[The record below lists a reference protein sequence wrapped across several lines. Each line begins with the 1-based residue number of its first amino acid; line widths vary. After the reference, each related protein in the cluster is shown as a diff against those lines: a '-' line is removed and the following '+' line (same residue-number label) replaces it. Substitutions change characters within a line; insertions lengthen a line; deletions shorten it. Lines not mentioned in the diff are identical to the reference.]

1 MGAEARAAAIAVVDL
16 HRSYGT
22 LQAVRGVSFSV
33 EPGEVFG
40 LLGPNGAGKT
50 TIVEILEG
58 YRHRDAGRVEVLGI
72 DPARGGRELRRRVG
86 MVLQECAVEPYLSVR
101 EVVELHGGYHAQ
113 PLPTDDVIELV
124 GLGEKADVR
133 VKKLSGGQQRR
144 LDLALALVGDPELLF
159 LDEPTTGFDPSAR
172 RNAWE
177 IVRGMRTL
185 GKTILL
191 TTHYMDE
198 AQNLT
203 DRVCVVSAGEVVRIG
218 TPASLRAGSAAT
230 RIQFLRPE
238 GVEVPSVGEVVP
250 ADDAGLVAMMTDKP
264 TQALHELTAWAVARG
279 LELAR
284 LEVSQP
290 SLEDVYLELTG
301 GDSRALPPAA
311 AAPPPGAAGGE

>member
-1 MGAEARAAAIAVVDL
+1 
-16 HRSYGT
+16 
-22 LQAVRGVSFSV
+22 
-33 EPGEVFG
+33 
-40 LLGPNGAGKT
+40 
-50 TIVEILEG
+50 
-58 YRHRDAGRVEVLGI
+58 
-72 DPARGGRELRRRVG
+72 

-101 EVVELHGGYHAQ
+101 EVVELHGGYHAK

-124 GLGEKADVR
+124 GLAEKADVR
-133 VKKLSGGQQRR
+133 VKGLSGGQQRR

-177 IVRGMRTL
+177 IVRGMRRL

-218 TPASLRAGSAAT
+218 TPASLRAERAET
-230 RIQFLRPE
+230 RIQFIRPD
-238 GVEVPSVGEVVP
+238 GGDVPVVGEVVP
-250 ADDAGLVAMMTDKP
+250 GDDAGLVAMMTETP

-279 LELAR
+279 IELER

-301 GDSRALPPAA
+301 G
-311 AAPPPGAAGGE
+311 E